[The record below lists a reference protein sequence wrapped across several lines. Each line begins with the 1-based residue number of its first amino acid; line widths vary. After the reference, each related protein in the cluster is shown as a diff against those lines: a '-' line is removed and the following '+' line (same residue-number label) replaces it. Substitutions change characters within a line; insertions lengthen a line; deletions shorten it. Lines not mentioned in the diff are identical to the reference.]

1 MSEVFSSEQVAPV
14 LESALRVWQEARGNV
29 QLCTLCEKGSEPGGQ
44 EVERWI
50 LKSAFSASPPTHQT
64 NLTYVCVSRT

>member
-50 LKSAFSASPPTHQT
+50 LKSAFFCLSNASDKLDILVFSPT
-64 NLTYVCVSRT
+64 